1 MYHLNC
7 IREVKTRVLRSRS
20 QEPEE
25 VRPNRRLT
33 AADPSGRADPAGS
46 SSQAQAAPKKLG
58 ISGSKY

>member
-33 AADPSGRADPAGS
+33 AADPSGRADPAGRAPR
-46 SSQAQAAPKKLG
+46 AQAHLR
-58 ISGSKY
+58 S